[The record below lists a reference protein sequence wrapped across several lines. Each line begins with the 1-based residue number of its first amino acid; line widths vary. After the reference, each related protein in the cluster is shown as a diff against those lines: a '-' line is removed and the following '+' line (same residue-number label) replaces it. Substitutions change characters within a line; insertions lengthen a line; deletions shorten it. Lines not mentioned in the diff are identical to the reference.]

1 MNSNTGIVVY
11 TWNANGLYGKV
22 NDLREFLSR
31 KNPDIVLIQE
41 THLSGLDRCY
51 FPNYTFYSTLSRT
64 HYKRRGTAV
73 LIKSC
78 ITHHHVPNPNLY
90 HVEATMVVATFHSL
104 PPINFISVYNPP
116 LNTSMFTNDLEKLI
130 SYNSSTFIA
139 GDFNAKN
146 RQWNC
151 STTCRLG
158 KHLLN
163 FVKITKQI
171 HLTPESPTRIST
183 TGASIIDFAIT
194 RNINYLSTVRTENE
208 PSSYHLP
215 VRFWLDTGTDPHY
228 SQTFITNW
236 KKYQQHIITNNTVD
250 FVPLNCEDI
259 EKEIGRFTNEHL
271 EAVKAS
277 GTWVKNSSEE
287 FSLEI
292 KSQTK
297 LRNNLQKIFQKS
309 RDPRD
314 KNLLNRAHSY
324 LRKLHYEANQ
334 RRETNRITSL
344 NPTDGSIWRQ
354 VKRLTEIINSI
365 LKFQYF
371 PNYWK
376 TAIVAPILK
385 PGKNPRE
392 PSSYRPISL
401 LSSLSKI
408 AEAVILKRLTEAT
421 EDRIIPFQFGFR
433 KNLST
438 VQQLLRITEVIRE
451 GMDEDWDTGAVFLD
465 IAKAFDRVWTDG
477 LVYKLIELRVPGSII
492 RLIATYLRGRHF
504 AIRVGNSLSSERAI
518 DSGVVQGS
526 KVGPYLFNIYVNDI
540 PSPRNCQTK
549 ICLFADDT
557 AVMSTGA
564 STHVMTSLNEYLD

>member
-1 MNSNTGIVVY
+1 
-11 TWNANGLYGKV
+11 
-22 NDLREFLSR
+22 
-31 KNPDIVLIQE
+31 
-41 THLSGLDRCY
+41 
-51 FPNYTFYSTLSRT
+51 
-64 HYKRRGTAV
+64 
-73 LIKSC
+73 
-78 ITHHHVPNPNLY
+78 
-90 HVEATMVVATFHSL
+90 
-104 PPINFISVYNPP
+104 
-116 LNTSMFTNDLEKLI
+116 MFTNDLEKLI
-130 SYNSSTFIA
+130 SYNSFTFIA

-171 HLTPESPTRIST
+171 LLTPESPTRNST

-208 PSSYHLP
+208 LSSDHFP

-385 PGKNPRE
+385 PGK
-392 PSSYRPISL
+392 
-401 LSSLSKI
+401 
-408 AEAVILKRLTEAT
+408 T
-421 EDRIIPFQFGFR
+421 
-433 KNLST
+433 T

-451 GMDEDWDTGAVFLD
+451 GMDEGWDTGAVFLD

-504 AIRVGNSLSSERAI
+504 AIRVGNSLTSERAI
-518 DSGVVQGS
+518 DAGVVQGS

-564 STHVMTSLNEYLD
+564 SAHVMTSLNEYLDQLGRWLIRWKIQVNSDKCQSVYFTRRRSTPSPRPPNFIGGQSPGKRKQNILELFSTKG